1 MDSSP
6 RVSVIMPAYNAAAFV
21 RAAVDSIL
29 AQTFVDFEL
38 IILNDG
44 STDDT
49 QDIIE
54 RYDDNRIRLIN
65 KSNSGVAATLN
76 LGLTEAQGE
85 FIWRHDADDISLPE
99 KLARQVTFL
108 DSHPEFV
115 LCATQ
120 IAFMTERGK
129 IAWNKRQPKTNWL
142 GEADFREVRF
152 KDFAPF
158 SPVTHGTTLFRR
170 SMLDVVPS
178 YRDAFITSE
187 DIDMWLRMMEHGKLA
202 VLNQCLSLH
211 RLSSSSATGLHGWKN
226 EFYREL
232 AKEYWRQRQENGSD
246 QLELNGSITEPQA
259 PTENKSN
266 GAKPGRIYRS
276 DLLNFPLSVHIDA
289 RDWLEVSQIVRHA
302 IRQGWQLPEV
312 YRTILIQLLPG
323 VFVRSIVKLKS
334 WLRHQ
339 SSAT

>member
-120 IAFMTERGK
+120 IAY
-129 IAWNKRQPKTNWL
+129 
-142 GEADFREVRF
+142 D
-152 KDFAPF
+152 
-158 SPVTHGTTLFRR
+158 
-170 SMLDVVPS
+170 
-178 YRDAFITSE
+178 
-187 DIDMWLRMMEHGKLA
+187 
-202 VLNQCLSLH
+202 
-211 RLSSSSATGLHGWKN
+211 
-226 EFYREL
+226 
-232 AKEYWRQRQENGSD
+232 
-246 QLELNGSITEPQA
+246 
-259 PTENKSN
+259 
-266 GAKPGRIYRS
+266 
-276 DLLNFPLSVHIDA
+276 
-289 RDWLEVSQIVRHA
+289 
-302 IRQGWQLPEV
+302 
-312 YRTILIQLLPG
+312 
-323 VFVRSIVKLKS
+323 
-334 WLRHQ
+334 
-339 SSAT
+339 

>member
-211 RLSSSSATGLHGWKN
+211 RLSSSSATAVHGWKN

>member
-1 MDSSP
+1 
-6 RVSVIMPAYNAAAFV
+6 MPAYNAAAFV

-129 IAWNKRQPKTNWL
+129 IAWNKRSIDTNYCRAYL
-142 GEADFREVRF
+142 I
-152 KDFAPF
+152 
-158 SPVTHGTTLFRR
+158 
-170 SMLDVVPS
+170 
-178 YRDAFITSE
+178 Y
-187 DIDMWLRMMEHGKLA
+187 
-202 VLNQCLSLH
+202 
-211 RLSSSSATGLHGWKN
+211 
-226 EFYREL
+226 
-232 AKEYWRQRQENGSD
+232 GS
-246 QLELNGSITEPQA
+246 
-259 PTENKSN
+259 
-266 GAKPGRIYRS
+266 
-276 DLLNFPLSVHIDA
+276 V
-289 RDWLEVSQIVRHA
+289 
-302 IRQGWQLPEV
+302 
-312 YRTILIQLLPG
+312 
-323 VFVRSIVKLKS
+323 
-334 WLRHQ
+334 
-339 SSAT
+339 